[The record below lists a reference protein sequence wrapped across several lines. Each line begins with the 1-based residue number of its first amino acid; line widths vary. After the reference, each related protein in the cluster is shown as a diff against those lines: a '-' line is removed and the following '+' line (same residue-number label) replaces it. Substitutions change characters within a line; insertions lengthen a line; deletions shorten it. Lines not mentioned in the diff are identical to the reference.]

1 MTELIRRLT
10 ARPFVTTELV
20 LATLFAN
27 LLALASPLFVMQVLN
42 RYVTYGVDATLAT
55 LTVGVLGA
63 IGLEYSFRQAR
74 FLLISH
80 DLGQTDRN
88 RAVGAF
94 GILISARSEAL
105 DRIPPGQRREILREL
120 DHVET
125 AYGPTNLG
133 ALFDIPFALL
143 FLTAIALLSPALAGV
158 VFLFILIVVGYSA
171 FNQHI
176 LKAPAK
182 QLSETANL
190 GNRLA
195 NTTHRAADTVR
206 AFNGGEHLVKSWR
219 DYVTAVSM
227 LRKKIANIQGR
238 SQTVTAST
246 QAIMGVAVIAIG
258 AILVVHGAIDTG
270 TLMGANILAARALG
284 PVVRLVQLGE
294 ALAKAE
300 QALKQVHALAGMP
313 TERDQG
319 TALKSYTGAVEFKG
333 VDFGFPQ
340 QASLVEGLNLKI
352 AAGAVL
358 VITGRNGT
366 GKTTLA
372 RLLVGLIQ
380 PAKGQVLI
388 DGVDLRQ
395 LVPSWWRRQVL
406 YLPQEPSFF
415 DGTIRDNLHA
425 ANPDLDD
432 DGMLKLLERAQ
443 MLRFVDE
450 SPNGLGTEIVENGYT
465 LALGLRRK
473 LALARAL
480 ASHGKLAIFD
490 EPTEGLDDDGRV
502 AVYTAMKDL
511 SVAGCTM
518 IVMTSDPQILR
529 GARLILDLNAKP
541 MPRLLTV
548 PVANSGPVTPGPITP
563 GQATS

>member
-1 MTELIRRLT
+1 MNELIRRLT
-10 ARPFVTTELV
+10 GRPIVTAELTA
-20 LATLFAN
+20 ATLFAN

-55 LTVGVLGA
+55 LTIGVLGA
-63 IGLEYSFRQAR
+63 IGLEYAFRQAR
-74 FLLISH
+74 YLLISH
-80 DLGQTDRN
+80 DLGLTDRN
-88 RAVGAF
+88 RAIGAF
-94 GILISARSEAL
+94 GILITARSEAL

-120 DHVET
+120 DHIEM

-143 FLTAIALLSPALAGV
+143 FLTAIALLSPALASV
-158 VFLFILIVVGYSA
+158 VFVFILIVVGYSV
-171 FNQHI
+171 FNQRT
-176 LKAPAK
+176 LKGPAR
-182 QLSETANL
+182 QLSETAGL

-206 AFNGGEHLVKSWR
+206 AFNGGEHLVGAWR
-219 DYVTAVSM
+219 DYVMLMSS
-227 LRKKIANIQGR
+227 LRKKVASIQGR
-238 SQTVTAST
+238 SQTVTAT
-246 QAIMGVAVIAIG
+246 AQAIMGVAVIAIG
-258 AILVVHGAIDTG
+258 AVLVVHGSIDTG

-284 PVVRLVQLGE
+284 PVVRLAQLGE

-300 QALKQVHALAGMP
+300 QALKQINALAGVP

-319 TALKSYTGAVEFKG
+319 TALKAYGGAVEFKG

-340 QASLVEGLNLKI
+340 QASLFEGLNLKI

-358 VITGRNGT
+358 VVTGRNGT

-372 RLLVGLIQ
+372 RMLVGLVE
-380 PAKGQVLI
+380 PKKGQVLI

-395 LVPSWWRRQVL
+395 IVPSWWRRQIL

-415 DGTIRDNLHA
+415 DGTIRDNLA
-425 ANPDLDD
+425 ATNPELSDD
-432 DGMLKLLERAQ
+432 DMLKVLERAQ

-465 LALGLRRK
+465 LALGIRRK

-480 ASHGKLAIFD
+480 ASNGKLAIFD
-490 EPTEGLDDDGRV
+490 EPTEGLDDEGRV

-529 GARLILDLNAKP
+529 GARLILDLSAKP

-548 PVANSGPVTPGPITP
+548 PVANSGPDVRGN
-563 GQATS
+563 S